1 VQALLPLRGLAF
13 VVHGLVKRLFMRLL
27 GREPVMAG
35 LLAAGASLLIGALLL
50 ATRRRRVAGAPAT
63 RWFAVLALCFVAL
76 AVPPASVAVPG
87 LPDPVRALCA
97 IAAPVLAALFGSCIV
112 RPPLAG
118 SSPPSPGR
126 PGFRRDRGPA

>member
-35 LLAAGASLLIGALLL
+35 LLAAGASLLIGALL
-50 ATRRRRVAGAPAT
+50 PAT